1 MGGAVERSA
10 HTRRHTR
17 KHGTTARHG
26 SARAG
31 GRAGVR
37 ARLHLREQLA
47 VLREGGGG
55 ARAAVD
61 GLGFERRGEH
71 LEQRA
76 LERAAPRLGHE
87 IGLALGDLAEL
98 CRLLLRVARN
108 MRELRRQPAD
118 LRLRDREVVL
128 QRRVQRHRLAP
139 LRLGAR
145 RRLQLRAQ
153 LELELRHVRLEQLR
167 VRLVRL
173 GRCRRRRVGR
183 RGRGR
188 RRRRERRRQRH
199 RRRRVRR
206 RKSGRRKSGRRK
218 SGRRERIGRI
228 PGRCVLLCVR

>member
-1 MGGAVERSA
+1 MDGGAFGEAGADDALVALEQVDQVGHLLAREVGGWGRRTQRA
-10 HTRRHTR
+10 HTSRHTHTR
-17 KHGTTARHG
+17 AHTARHG

-31 GRAGVR
+31 GRAGVS

-61 GLGFERRGEH
+61 GLGLERRGEH

-76 LERAAPRLGHE
+76 LERAAPRLGDE
-87 IGLALGDLAEL
+87 VGLALGDLAEL
-98 CRLLLRVARN
+98 RRLLLRVARN
-108 MRELRRQPAD
+108 MRELRREPAD

-173 GRCRRRRVGR
+173 GRRRRRVG
-183 RGRGR
+183 
-188 RRRRERRRQRH
+188 
-199 RRRRVRR
+199 
-206 RKSGRRKSGRRK
+206 
-218 SGRRERIGRI
+218 
-228 PGRCVLLCVR
+228 

>member
-1 MGGAVERSA
+1 M
-10 HTRRHTR
+10 
-17 KHGTTARHG
+17 
-26 SARAG
+26 
-31 GRAGVR
+31 R

-61 GLGFERRGEH
+61 GLGLERRGEH

-76 LERAAPRLGHE
+76 LERAAARLGDE
-87 IGLALGDLAEL
+87 VGLALGDLAEL
-98 CRLLLRVARN
+98 RRLLLRVARN
-108 MRELRRQPAD
+108 MRELRREPAD

-173 GRCRRRRVGR
+173 GRRR
-183 RGRGR
+183 
-188 RRRRERRRQRH
+188 
-199 RRRRVRR
+199 
-206 RKSGRRKSGRRK
+206 S
-218 SGRRERIGRI
+218 
-228 PGRCVLLCVR
+228 

>member
-10 HTRRHTR
+10 HTRRHT
-17 KHGTTARHG
+17 HTYGTTARQRAG
-26 SARAG
+26 RRAG
-31 GRAGVR
+31 GRER

-76 LERAAPRLGHE
+76 LERAAARLGDE
-87 IGLALGDLAEL
+87 VGLALGDLAEL
-98 CRLLLRVARN
+98 RRLLLRVARHV
-108 MRELRRQPAD
+108 RELRREAAD

-173 GRCRRRRVGR
+173 GRRRRRVG
-183 RGRGR
+183 
-188 RRRRERRRQRH
+188 
-199 RRRRVRR
+199 
-206 RKSGRRKSGRRK
+206 
-218 SGRRERIGRI
+218 
-228 PGRCVLLCVR
+228 